1 MKSQT
6 TMDRR
11 PVQAR
16 ETRWASKLARGL
28 AQAGFRPNAISLLSV
43 LAALLAGAGL
53 LLGFRFPLPW
63 HITLYLLASLFIE
76 LRLIANLM
84 DGMVAIEGGFQTRA
98 GAVYNELPDRLSDSV
113 ILVCAGYSV
122 PGNPWWV
129 WALGWAAALLAML
142 TAYVRVLGGASGA
155 SQPFIGPMAKQQ
167 RMHLAVAGALLSL
180 VEAILGWPARAM
192 PLVLGIIVLGA
203 VLTVLRRARRI
214 VVELNAG
221 PKA

>member
-1 MKSQT
+1 
-6 TMDRR
+6 MDRR

-16 ETRWASKLARGL
+16 ETRWAGALARGL

-43 LAALLAGAGL
+43 LFALLAGAGL
-53 LLGFRFPLPW
+53 LLGSRFQHPW
-63 HITLYLLASLFIE
+63 PIALYLLASLGIE

-98 GAVYNELPDRLSDSV
+98 GAVYNELPDRVSDSV

-129 WALGWAAALLAML
+129 WSLGWAAAILAML

-167 RMHLAVAGALLSL
+167 RMHFVVAGALLSMAEVL
-180 VEAILGWPARAM
+180 LGWPAKAM
-192 PLVLGIIVLGA
+192 PVVLGVIVLGC
-203 VLTVLRRARRI
+203 VLTVLRRTRRI
-214 VVELNAG
+214 VKELSAG
-221 PKA
+221 HEP

>member
-1 MKSQT
+1 
-6 TMDRR
+6 MDRR

-16 ETRWASKLARGL
+16 ETRWAAKLARGL
-28 AQAGFRPNAISLLSV
+28 AKAGFRPNAISLLSV
-43 LAALLAGAGL
+43 LFALLSGLGL
-53 LLGFRFPLPW
+53 LLGSRSPLPW
-63 HITLYLLASLFIE
+63 PIVLFLLASLFIE

-84 DGMVAIEGGFQTRA
+84 DGMVAIEGGFQTSA
-98 GAVYNELPDRLSDSV
+98 GAIYNELPDRVSDSI

-122 PGNPWWV
+122 PGSPWV

-167 RMHLAVAGALLSL
+167 RMHLIVVGALFSM
-180 VEAILGWPARAM
+180 VETILGWPARAM
-192 PLVLGIIVLGA
+192 PLVLGIIVLGS

-214 VVELNAG
+214 VGELNAG

>member
-1 MKSQT
+1 
-6 TMDRR
+6 MDRR

-16 ETRWASKLARGL
+16 QTRWAGALARGL
-28 AQAGFRPNAISLLSV
+28 AKAGFRPNAISLLSV
-43 LAALLAGAGL
+43 FFALLSGLGL
-53 LLGFRFPLPW
+53 LLGSRSPLPW
-63 HITLYLLASLFIE
+63 PIVLFLLASLFIE

-113 ILVCAGYSV
+113 ILICAGYAV
-122 PGNPWWV
+122 PGSPWV

-167 RMHLAVAGALLSL
+167 RMHLVVAGALFSMA
-180 VEAILGWPARAM
+180 ETILGWPVRAM
-192 PLVLGIIVLGA
+192 PLVLGIIVLGS
-203 VLTVLRRARRI
+203 VLTVLRRTRRI
-214 VVELNAG
+214 VGELNAG

>member
-1 MKSQT
+1 
-6 TMDRR
+6 MDRR

-16 ETRWASKLARGL
+16 QTRWAGALARGL
-28 AQAGFRPNAISLLSV
+28 AKAGFRPNVISLLSV
-43 LAALLAGAGL
+43 FFATLSGLGL
-53 LLGFRFPLPW
+53 LLGSRSPLSW
-63 HITLYLLASLFIE
+63 HITLSLLASLGIE
-76 LRLIANLM
+76 LRLLANLM

-113 ILVCAGYSV
+113 ILVCAGFSV

-142 TAYVRVLGGASGA
+142 TAYVRVLGGASGV

-167 RMHLAVAGALLSL
+167 RMHLVVAGALFSMA
-180 VEAILGWPARAM
+180 EAILGWPARAM

-203 VLTVLRRARRI
+203 VLTVLLRVRRI
-214 VVELNAG
+214 VRELNAG
-221 PKA
+221 PGP

>member
-1 MKSQT
+1 
-6 TMDRR
+6 MDRR

-16 ETRWASKLARGL
+16 GTRWASALARWLARVGL
-28 AQAGFRPNAISLLSV
+28 RPNAISLLSV
-43 LAALLAGAGL
+43 FFATLSGLGL
-53 LLGFRFPLPW
+53 LLGSRSPLPW
-63 HITLYLLASLFIE
+63 HITLSLLASLGIE
-76 LRLIANLM
+76 IRLLANLM

-113 ILVCAGYSV
+113 ILVCAGFSV

-142 TAYVRVLGGASGA
+142 TAYVRVLGGASGV

-167 RMHLAVAGALLSL
+167 RMHLVVVGALLSM
-180 VEAILGWPARAM
+180 VEAIIGWPARAM
-192 PLVLGIIVLGA
+192 PLVLGVIVLGSA
-203 VLTVLRRARRI
+203 LTVLRRTRRI
-214 VVELNAG
+214 VGELNAG

>member
-1 MKSQT
+1 MT
-6 TMDRR
+6 AMDRR

-16 ETRWASKLARGL
+16 ETRWASNLARGL
-28 AQAGFRPNAISLLSV
+28 AKAGFRPNAISLLSV
-43 LAALLAGAGL
+43 LFALLAGAGL
-53 LLGFRFPLPW
+53 LLGSRCSLPW
-63 HITLYLLASLFIE
+63 PIVLFLLASLFIE

-98 GAVYNELPDRLSDSV
+98 GAVYNELPDRLSDSI

-167 RMHLAVAGALLSL
+167 RMHFVVAGALFSM
-180 VEAILGWPARAM
+180 VEAVLGWPVRAM
-192 PLVLGIIVLGA
+192 PLVLGLIVLGS
-203 VLTVLRRARRI
+203 VLTVLRRVWRI
-214 VVELNAG
+214 VRELNAG
-221 PKA
+221 PGP

>member
-1 MKSQT
+1 
-6 TMDRR
+6 MDRR

-16 ETRWASKLARGL
+16 ETRWAGTLARGL
-28 AQAGFRPNAISLLSV
+28 AKAGFRPNAISLLSV
-43 LAALLAGAGL
+43 LFAVLSGVGL
-53 LLGFRFPLPW
+53 LLGSRNPLPW
-63 HITLYLLASLFIE
+63 HITFSLLASLGIE
-76 LRLIANLM
+76 LRLLANLM
-84 DGMVAIEGGFQTRA
+84 DGMVAIEGGFQTRS
-98 GAVYNELPDRLSDSV
+98 GAVYNELPDRLSDSI

-167 RMHLAVAGALLSL
+167 RMHFVVVGALLST
-180 VEAILGWPARAM
+180 VEAVIGWPSRAM
-192 PLVLGIIVLGA
+192 PLVLGIIVLGS

-214 VVELNAG
+214 VRELNAG